1 MPCAKLIHPE
11 VNRPWVERIYHPDKT
26 AMLVCFSL
34 ADLSVYWTLLMLVNI
49 QRRIF
54 TIPACFIYTGHTHT
68 WILADSERQPS
79 ILHSEILICFI
90 TAAHAKYFPFRTL
103 LLSHLALLIQ
113 LFQSFCVT
121 MSSSFVLVRPIDS
134 KEKAVQFV
142 KFFILSDY
150 VSYMA

>member
-1 MPCAKLIHPE
+1 MGRKDLPPGQNRDACLFFSGRSQCLLDLIDAPKYLAE
-11 VNRPWVERIYHPDKT
+11 NFYHSGVFH
-26 AMLVCFSL
+26 LH
-34 ADLSVYWTLLMLVNI
+34 WT
-49 QRRIF
+49 
-54 TIPACFIYTGHTHT
+54 YTHTHT

-103 LLSHLALLIQ
+103 LLNHLALLIQ